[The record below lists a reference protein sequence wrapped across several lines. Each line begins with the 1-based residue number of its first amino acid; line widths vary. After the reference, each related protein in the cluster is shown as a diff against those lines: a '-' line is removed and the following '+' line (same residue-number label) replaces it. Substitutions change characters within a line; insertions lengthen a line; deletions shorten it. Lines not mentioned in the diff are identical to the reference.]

1 MAAGSILSSSS
12 NILTSIA
19 LKKVVKPPNMVA
31 NALDWKKA
39 SGGVATAM
47 AIDIHADRIGL
58 ALGTLENNN
67 HNNNHSNSI
76 TSDYDSNDATM
87 MKLMMRGST
96 TSSHHPSSLDQ
107 QQHHNHY
114 LGYGF
119 SCTVLDS
126 ILLVK
131 EGDESSSQSNNNSNI
146 RRKRKKKVVPRED
159 KLRLSGLVR
168 EHNVCGFVVS
178 WPIQQDTGLMGASCG
193 RTLWTLEQLLFDGGG
208 DDDDDEEE
216 GRQQR
221 PSRTTIFTP
230 NRPLCL
236 WDGMRSEQHKTDS
249 FGRCAVYARTSEKT
263 EHRASEE
270 QYHQDESVLA
280 EDVWKDFCESHWPAI
295 GLGAAAEFSATTQP
309 TTTTTTMH
317 EGDVLGNSNAP
328 AADLVNTR
336 NSKSTMVSSS
346 SSSSYN
352 NNNNHNNRILKLR
365 NSLVAA

>member
-208 DDDDDEEE
+208 DDDD
-216 GRQQR
+216 RV
-221 PSRTTIFTP
+221 TP
-230 NRPLCL
+230 EVIAFLL
-236 WDGMRSEQHKTDS
+236 EQV
-249 FGRCAVYARTSEKT
+249 GEKT
-263 EHRASEE
+263 TEGWVLKVHDDATFAERYPQTTLVHLQHWAKQIECFGPMIERYRA
-270 QYHQDESVLA
+270 DA
-280 EDVWKDFCESHWPAI
+280 EGGGGGMDA
-295 GLGAAAEFSATTQP
+295 
-309 TTTTTTMH
+309 
-317 EGDVLGNSNAP
+317 SN
-328 AADLVNTR
+328 
-336 NSKSTMVSSS
+336 
-346 SSSSYN
+346 
-352 NNNNHNNRILKLR
+352 
-365 NSLVAA
+365 